1 VLCDRNNEYESQNL
15 NPYFTAPELYSK
27 NYTEK
32 CDIWSLG
39 VILYVL
45 LSGFPPFTGQSE
57 KQIQQNAKLGVY
69 SLEGQNWNQV
79 SEKAKNLI
87 RKMICLDV
95 K

>member
-1 VLCDRNNEYESQNL
+1 L
-15 NPYFTAPELYSK
+15 NPYFTAPELYTK
-27 NYTEK
+27 NYSEK

-39 VILYVL
+39 VILFVL

-57 KQIQQNAKLGVY
+57 KQIQHSSRQGSY
-69 SLEGQNWNQV
+69 SLEGQNWEHV

-87 RKMICLDV
+87 RRMICLDV

>member
-1 VLCDRNNEYESQNL
+1 
-15 NPYFTAPELYSK
+15 
-27 NYTEK
+27 
-32 CDIWSLG
+32 
-39 VILYVL
+39 L